1 MHACTHACT
10 HMLRQHTACML
21 RLLQGATTAAD
32 AIVCNGQP
40 KGTNTASLTAGTTLA
55 LETTVAAPHPGDCA
69 LYVSYD
75 TNAVPDKEKRL
86 AKIWELRRTAAT
98 RKQMARCASRQALPA
113 PARTLPR
120 TRPPAPES
128 MGSVIDRRRTLAV
141 SCSSITTATPRGTRT
156 PAAATRPPSRATRRP
171 ARSSPTRSARLTC
184 RAGCP
189 PPTPPSSTGNG

>member
-1 MHACTHACT
+1 
-10 HMLRQHTACML
+10 ML

-75 TNAVPDKEKRL
+75 TDAVPDKQKRW
-86 AKIWELRRTAAT
+86 AKIWEEKDCLCHK

-120 TRPPAPES
+120 TPPPAPE
-128 MGSVIDRRRTLAV
+128 
-141 SCSSITTATPRGTRT
+141 
-156 PAAATRPPSRATRRP
+156 
-171 ARSSPTRSARLTC
+171 
-184 RAGCP
+184 
-189 PPTPPSSTGNG
+189 

>member
-1 MHACTHACT
+1 
-10 HMLRQHTACML
+10 ML

-55 LETTVAAPHPGDCA
+55 LETTVDCA
-69 LYVSYD
+69 LHVFYD
-75 TNAVPDKEKRL
+75 TDAVPEKEKRL
-86 AKIWELRRTAAT
+86 AKIWEEKDCLCHKKADGSVRKPPSPACPGTHAASHT
-98 RKQMARCASRQALPA
+98 
-113 PARTLPR
+113 PAR
-120 TRPPAPES
+120 AG
-128 MGSVIDRRRTLAV
+128 MGSVLDRRRTLAV

-156 PAAATRPPSRATRRP
+156 PAAATRPPSRATCRP